1 MTLLA
6 GLQQGDDE
14 LLTHGDELL
23 IILQSPM
30 TTTMT
35 PVVNN
40 KVDDDQSGDGRR
52 RRRPLG
58 RSKMRA
64 RRPQDDSKSSYN
76 GEQREDHRHSCKR
89 RYTYIIL
96 AIYSR
101 NHSYCSCTWI
111 PESYVA
117 PAVQF
122 CGIMLVGTNHFWLP
136 PFGSLLLNSIL
147 MDRGPLGGE
156 TAAHTAP
163 RVRLRSWH
171 VRFTVCIQPS
181 TGI

>member
-96 AIYSR
+96 AIYS
-101 NHSYCSCTWI
+101 C
-111 PESYVA
+111 
-117 PAVQF
+117 
-122 CGIMLVGTNHFWLP
+122 
-136 PFGSLLLNSIL
+136 
-147 MDRGPLGGE
+147 
-156 TAAHTAP
+156 
-163 RVRLRSWH
+163 
-171 VRFTVCIQPS
+171 
-181 TGI
+181 

>member
-1 MTLLA
+1 MKLLA

-30 TTTMT
+30 TT
-35 PVVNN
+35 VVNN

-89 RYTYIIL
+89 RYIYIIL
-96 AIYSR
+96 AIYS
-101 NHSYCSCTWI
+101 C
-111 PESYVA
+111 
-117 PAVQF
+117 
-122 CGIMLVGTNHFWLP
+122 
-136 PFGSLLLNSIL
+136 
-147 MDRGPLGGE
+147 
-156 TAAHTAP
+156 
-163 RVRLRSWH
+163 
-171 VRFTVCIQPS
+171 
-181 TGI
+181 

>member
-1 MTLLA
+1 M
-6 GLQQGDDE
+6 
-14 LLTHGDELL
+14 
-23 IILQSPM
+23 IIEQSI
-30 TTTMT
+30 
-35 PVVNN
+35 
-40 KVDDDQSGDGRR
+40 
-52 RRRPLG
+52 
-58 RSKMRA
+58 
-64 RRPQDDSKSSYN
+64 
-76 GEQREDHRHSCKR
+76 
-89 RYTYIIL
+89 IIL

-181 TGI
+181 TGLSDKNFNLHSCIFKVFLNIHKIYCLFST